1 VEHCEPDPLQVEEES
16 MRLLSVPIRLTYIAL
31 SFAVVLPLSAQ
42 QDYQVWR
49 DFVRDLRSDQL
60 TEDHLRPL
68 YVTRPVMQQ
77 FLQTMRATADWRE
90 WEATPEVQHRD
101 DTVYYIVP
109 LTLNGQKKTFSF
121 TFVTSQGNWY
131 LQHFESIL
139 LRLDK
144 IGSPPISV
152 FPDVEDSQKQWMRE
166 EIAVS
171 EQVRLFNWLVQEKGR
186 QAALDWF
193 RDGRGYA
200 ISAATWVPLVPAHRA
215 FILYLCWEQAR
226 LRGSRVTLERL
237 EDSSAVVSL
246 ELIYFRLYAET
257 GHLRQ
262 QISKED
268 FRAIFDTVWHDRAT
282 AAGWSLDL
290 KCEETRCVLSFMRP
304 VSTVGL

>member
-1 VEHCEPDPLQVEEES
+1 
-16 MRLLSVPIRLTYIAL
+16 MRPMSVPIWLTYIAL

-49 DFVRDLRSDQL
+49 DFVRDLHGDRL

-68 YVTRPVMQQ
+68 YVTKPIMQQ
-77 FLQTMRATADWRE
+77 FLQTMRAKADWRE

-101 DTVYYIVP
+101 DTVHYMLP
-109 LTLNGQKKTFSF
+109 LTFDGQKKTFCF

-166 EIAVS
+166 ENAVS

-193 RDGRGYA
+193 QDGRGYA
-200 ISAATWVPLVPAHRA
+200 VSAATWVPLVPVHRA

-246 ELIYFRLYAET
+246 EPIYFRLYAET

-268 FRAIFDTVWHDRAT
+268 FRAIFASVWHDRAT
-282 AAGWSLDL
+282 AAGWSLDM
-290 KCEETRCVLSFMRP
+290 KCEETRCVLSFIRP
-304 VSTVGL
+304 ASYEVPRGGL

>member
-1 VEHCEPDPLQVEEES
+1 

>member
-1 VEHCEPDPLQVEEES
+1 
-16 MRLLSVPIRLTYIAL
+16 MRPLSVPICLTYIAL
-31 SFAVVLPLSAQ
+31 SFAVVLPLAAQ

-68 YVTRPVMQQ
+68 YVTMPVMQQ
-77 FLQTMRATADWRE
+77 FLQTMRAKADWRE
-90 WEATPEVQHRD
+90 WETPPEVQHRD
-101 DTVYYIVP
+101 DTVYYILP
-109 LTLNGQKKTFSF
+109 LTFNGQKNTFCF

-171 EQVRLFNWLVQEKGR
+171 EQIRLFNSLVQEKGR
-186 QAALDWF
+186 KAALDWF
-193 RDGRGYA
+193 RDGLGYGV
-200 ISAATWVPLVPAHRA
+200 SAVTWVPLVPAHRA
-215 FILYLCWEQAR
+215 FILYLCWEQMR

-237 EDSSAVVSL
+237 DDTHAVVSL
-246 ELIYFRLYAET
+246 EPIFLRLYAET
-257 GHLRQ
+257 SHLRE

-268 FRAIFDTVWHDRAT
+268 FRAIFDTVWQDRAA
-282 AAGWSLDL
+282 AAGWKLDIS
-290 KCEETRCVLSFMRP
+290 CEETRCILSFTRP
-304 VSTVGL
+304 ANTGTL